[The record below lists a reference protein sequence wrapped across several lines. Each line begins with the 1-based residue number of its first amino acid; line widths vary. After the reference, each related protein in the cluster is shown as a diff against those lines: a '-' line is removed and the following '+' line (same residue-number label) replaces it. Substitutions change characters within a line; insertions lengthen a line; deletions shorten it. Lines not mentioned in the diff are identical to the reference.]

1 MESRLRQRGVTLIEL
16 MIAMAV
22 GLVIVLAASTA
33 FLAGKRLFNTSADA
47 QAVHESLRF
56 ARHVVQGQL
65 RQAGYSDYAPDHLT
79 EGVVVGGGD
88 AAPLDGA
95 DGLFDLPV
103 VGASN
108 TAVGKNGNSF
118 GEDDTDL
125 SAGNDSLVVRFFGR
139 SSANDAGKDDG
150 TIIDC
155 LGVAHAG
162 PAEASPTGGRVSS
175 FFFVARADDGEPEL
189 YCKAPSSTGSLY
201 SQPLARGVEKF
212 KVVYGHDGDGD
223 GVPDAWL
230 EAREISAKAAG
241 GGSVN
246 GEWRK
251 VVAVRV
257 GVVAR
262 SNRRNGDLR
271 RVSDE
276 DYRLYPLG
284 KGFEKIYFDPP
295 DDGRFRA
302 VATFTV
308 KLRNAARNPA

>member
-1 MESRLRQRGVTLIEL
+1 MEDV
-16 MIAMAV
+16 
-22 GLVIVLAASTA
+22 
-33 FLAGKRLFNTSADA
+33 
-47 QAVHESLRF
+47 
-56 ARHVVQGQL
+56 
-65 RQAGYSDYAPDHLT
+65 
-79 EGVVVGGGD
+79 GVVAGD
-88 AAPLDGA
+88 AAPPEGS
-95 DGLFDLPV
+95 DGLFDLHV
-103 VGASN
+103 MGASN
-108 TAVGKNGNSF
+108 TAVAKTGNSF

-125 SAGNDSLVVRFFGR
+125 NAGNDSLLVRFFGR

-162 PAEASPTGGRVSS
+162 AAEASSSDGRVSS
-175 FFFVARADDGEPEL
+175 FFFVALADDGEPEL
-189 YCKAPSSTGSLY
+189 YCKAPSSTGTLY

-212 KVVYGHDGDGD
+212 KIVFGYDGDGD
-223 GVPDAWL
+223 SVPDAWV

-241 GGSVN
+241 GGSVG

-257 GVVAR
+257 GAVAR
-262 SNRRNGDLR
+262 SLRPSGDLKQ
-271 RVSDE
+271 VSGE